1 MKAILSGERRTLVC
15 LIFWLAG
22 SFTAGP
28 SSDVSGERDLAARVA
43 LVAPNPVWPRSSAL
57 DARLEKEIGLD
68 EADQLGDERRLRS
81 MSFFEAIAGN
91 DEDTFCKMLNEGMGP
106 NVELPTPVP
115 IAFQKRFTDG
125 RLRYYLS
132 KDEGFTALIMLAT
145 VLGNDRFVKI
155 FLSAGADPWKE
166 TKKHKTFALWLAA
179 KYKNIEVMQSLM
191 GIGPDHESKALRI
204 TIDLSKQKAVLWRN
218 GKIELVTP
226 ISSGRKS
233 HPTPRGQYLVTNK
246 YRYWKST
253 LYPAKM
259 PFFLRL
265 SCGDF
270 GLHMGRVPGYPASH
284 GCIRVPERSA
294 RRLYASVPIGT
305 LVEIQ

>member
-132 KDEGFTALIMLAT
+132 KDEGFTASSCLQ
-145 VLGNDRFVKI
+145 RC
-155 FLSAGADPWKE
+155 SA
-166 TKKHKTFALWLAA
+166 
-179 KYKNIEVMQSLM
+179 
-191 GIGPDHESKALRI
+191 I
-204 TIDLSKQKAVLWRN
+204 T
-218 GKIELVTP
+218 G
-226 ISSGRKS
+226 SSRS
-233 HPTPRGQYLVTNK
+233 
-246 YRYWKST
+246 S
-253 LYPAKM
+253 
-259 PFFLRL
+259 
-265 SCGDF
+265 
-270 GLHMGRVPGYPASH
+270 
-284 GCIRVPERSA
+284 SA
-294 RRLYASVPIGT
+294 RARTLGKRQRSIRLLRSGSQRNT
-305 LVEIQ
+305 RT

>member
-28 SSDVSGERDLAARVA
+28 SSDVSGERDLAARMA

-57 DARLEKEIGLD
+57 DARLEKETGLD

-91 DEDTFCKMLNEGMGP
+91 DEDTFCKMLNEGMDP

-132 KDEGFTALIMLAT
+132 KDEGFTALMLAT
-145 VLGNDRFVKI
+145 VLGNDSFVNI
-155 FLSAGADPWKE
+155 LLGAGADPWKE

-179 KYKNIEVMQSLM
+179 KYKNIEIMQSLM
-191 GIGPDHESKALRI
+191 GIGPNHESRVFRI
-204 TIDLSKQKAVLWRN
+204 TNNLSKQKAFAFSKRM
-218 GKIELVTP
+218 
-226 ISSGRKS
+226 SG
-233 HPTPRGQYLVTNK
+233 
-246 YRYWKST
+246 
-253 LYPAKM
+253 
-259 PFFLRL
+259 
-265 SCGDF
+265 
-270 GLHMGRVPGYPASH
+270 
-284 GCIRVPERSA
+284 
-294 RRLYASVPIGT
+294 
-305 LVEIQ
+305 

>member
-57 DARLEKEIGLD
+57 DARLEKETGLD

-91 DEDTFCKMLNEGMGP
+91 NEDTFCKMLNESMDP

-132 KDEGFTALIMLAT
+132 KDEGFRS
-145 VLGNDRFVKI
+145 N
-155 FLSAGADPWKE
+155 GAR
-166 TKKHKTFALWLAA
+166 
-179 KYKNIEVMQSLM
+179 Q
-191 GIGPDHESKALRI
+191 
-204 TIDLSKQKAVLWRN
+204 
-218 GKIELVTP
+218 
-226 ISSGRKS
+226 
-233 HPTPRGQYLVTNK
+233 
-246 YRYWKST
+246 
-253 LYPAKM
+253 
-259 PFFLRL
+259 
-265 SCGDF
+265 
-270 GLHMGRVPGYPASH
+270 
-284 GCIRVPERSA
+284 
-294 RRLYASVPIGT
+294 
-305 LVEIQ
+305 